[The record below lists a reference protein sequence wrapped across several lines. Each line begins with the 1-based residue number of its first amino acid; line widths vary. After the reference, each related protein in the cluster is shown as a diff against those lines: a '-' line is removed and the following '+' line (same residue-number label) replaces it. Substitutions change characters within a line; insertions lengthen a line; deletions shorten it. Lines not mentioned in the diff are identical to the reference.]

1 MHRHR
6 YAGHLVYPVC
16 VCAHAR
22 QKKNIIPCTAV
33 GPDADLSALRG
44 HSVHVVNADK
54 TLTFEHTY
62 TWWGNRRKL
71 RVTAQ
76 PNVTLSM
83 AHVPWHCRRAR
94 VIVLGPLTADD
105 VDVLSF
111 VNATPEPGLHTWLL
125 PQSPQVAIMAQ
136 GLQRALESGTGK
148 VMSIKLPA
156 DVLMVCV
163 VMGLCAML

>member
-1 MHRHR
+1 MHRDRCGVGTSLALLGTHI
-6 YAGHLVYPVC
+6 HTPTT
-16 VCAHAR
+16 H
-22 QKKNIIPCTAV
+22 NTAA
-33 GPDADLSALRG
+33 GPDADLSALQG
-44 HSVHVVNADK
+44 HTVHVVNADK

-83 AHVPWHCRRAR
+83 AHVPWHCRRAQT
-94 VIVLGPLTADD
+94 VVLGPLTADD

-111 VNATPEPGLHTWLL
+111 VNAPPASGWDRWLL
-125 PQSPQVAIMAQ
+125 PQSPKVAIMAQ

-148 VMSIKLPA
+148 VMSVKVPSDA
-156 DVLMVCV
+156 LMVGSCV
-163 VMGLCAML
+163 KRGDDW